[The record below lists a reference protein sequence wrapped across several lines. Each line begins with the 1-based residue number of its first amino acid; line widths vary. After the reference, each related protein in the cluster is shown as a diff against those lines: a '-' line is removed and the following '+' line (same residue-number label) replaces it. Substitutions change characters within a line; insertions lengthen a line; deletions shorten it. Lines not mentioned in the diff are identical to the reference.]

1 MEKVNVFSHF
11 FNNKIF
17 LFIVGFTVV
26 FQFIMVQFLGKFANT
41 VPLTKEQW
49 LMTVSIGFVSLPIA
63 ALVKLIPVPQ
73 NFTLVS
79 VQESSNSGGEEG
91 DIQQP
96 LLSNGG

>member
-1 MEKVNVFSHF
+1 MEKVDVFSHA

-49 LMTVSIGFVSLPIA
+49 LITVSIGFVSLPIA
-63 ALVKLIPVPQ
+63 ALIKLIPVPEK
-73 NFTLVS
+73 FKSVS
-79 VQESSNSGGEEG
+79 VRESVNSGGEEG
-91 DIQQP
+91 DIQQS

>member
-1 MEKVNVFSHF
+1 MEKVNVFSHV

-63 ALVKLIPVPQ
+63 ALVKLIPVPK

-79 VQESSNSGGEEG
+79 VRESSNSGGEEG